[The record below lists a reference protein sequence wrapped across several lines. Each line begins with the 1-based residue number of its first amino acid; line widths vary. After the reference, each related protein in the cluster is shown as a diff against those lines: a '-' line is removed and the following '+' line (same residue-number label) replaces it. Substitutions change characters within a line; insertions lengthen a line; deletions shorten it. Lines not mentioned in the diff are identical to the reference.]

1 MIDLVQSEVSDQNV
15 RYNSLFLVLQWLFAE
30 VSDLNWKLYQ
40 NKHIRFGLSL
50 SWLVWK
56 QILSSKEVRKVR
68 GFRVEFCRL
77 YRDRTAKNKL
87 AVYDIN
93 LNQFHSQIISNLL
106 SLISRLNTLSNIFLP

>member
-1 MIDLVQSEVSDQNV
+1 MRARD
-15 RYNSLFLVLQWLFAE
+15 RGFRAAE
-30 VSDLNWKLYQ
+30 VCIWGCGKVG
-40 NKHIRFGLSL
+40 RGLWSILGLGMKRVTVVSFSL